1 VQQDRERLREIDAL
15 RQGLERPRPADRQ
28 AAVRAALAPAAM
40 CDPDVL
46 RAMLAERCCLGSPTA
61 LDEPELAERVLELA
75 RDAEPAP
82 PAGPDRKQ
90 LLTLLA

>member
-1 VQQDRERLREIDAL
+1 VVSPTVHQDRERLREIDAL
-15 RQGLERPRPADRQ
+15 RQGLERPPPAGRQ

-46 RAMLAERCCLGSPTA
+46 RCCLGSPTA

-82 PAGPDRKQ
+82 LMGPDRKQ
-90 LLTLLA
+90 LSTLLA